1 MGRPA
6 YDVDLDGWKNRS
18 AFHPAN
24 TRLKQLGHEL
34 ARKSVVHLGELLHWL
49 LPAGPEKSIA
59 FQRLDE
65 VRLYANMALAVN
77 GGPRE
82 MAASEE
88 YTEAAVAA
96 ALRDYERVELPG
108 DPRIKE
114 YEAGQRGE
122 SFPPGTDPAVVKAVE
137 DFLGRPSLPGADE
150 DERLAAAQVVRD
162 GGFVIPESPKDALDL
177 LTLYTRAVAE
187 RHPGV
192 VSMPQLPGADAD
204 APRQGMTGVAVQEA
218 PSPAIPGEKPTM
230 PDGTFHWTDE
240 SEHVQVDV
248 YGQDGEVQL
257 ILTDQGN
264 AVSIAKVIETPTELN
279 QILSAMAASGDR
291 VYNR

>member
-6 YDVDLDGWKNRS
+6 FDVDLDAWKNRS

-34 ARKSVVHLGELLHWL
+34 ARKAVVHLGELLHWL
-49 LPAGPEKSIA
+49 LPPGPEKSIA

-82 MAASEE
+82 MAASAE
-88 YTEAAVAA
+88 YTEAAIAA
-96 ALRDYERVELPG
+96 SLRDYERVDLPS

-114 YEAGQRGE
+114 YEAEQRGE
-122 SFPPGTDPAVVKAVE
+122 TFPPGTDP
-137 DFLGRPSLPGADE
+137 G
-150 DERLAAAQVVRD
+150 LAAAID
-162 GGFVIPESPKDALDL
+162 DFLDDPKANGI
-177 LTLYTRAVAE
+177 E
-187 RHPGV
+187 RPT
-192 VSMPQLPGADAD
+192 LPGADAD
-204 APRQGMTGVAVQEA
+204 APRRGMTGVAVQEA
-218 PSPAIPGEKPTM
+218 PYAAIPGEKPTM
-230 PDGTFHWTDE
+230 PEDTFHWTDE
-240 SEHVQVDV
+240 GKHVQVDV
-248 YGQDGEVQL
+248 YGKDGEVQL

-264 AVSIAKVIETPTELN
+264 AVSIAKIIETPTELN